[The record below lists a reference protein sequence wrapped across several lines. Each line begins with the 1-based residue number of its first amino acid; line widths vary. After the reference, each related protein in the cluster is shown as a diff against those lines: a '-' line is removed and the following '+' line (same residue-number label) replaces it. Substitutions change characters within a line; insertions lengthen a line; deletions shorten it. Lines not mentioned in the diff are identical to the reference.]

1 MSAQTINEL
10 KPGME
15 VQGKVKHIEL
25 YGAFVDIGIGTDAL
39 LHISQLGRNNV
50 RNVEDVVKVGEAVT
64 AYVLKVD
71 TAANRIALSLVKPAA
86 ISWDSL
92 KEGDMVEGE
101 VVRVENFGAFIDIG
115 AERPGM
121 VHVSELKDGYVKSPS
136 DVVKVGEKVQARI
149 LKINRKKRQIDLT
162 MKEQREEIE
171 KFDDEPQE
179 ELPTAMALALRKA
192 MEMSNDDDKAEEKRI
207 SKEKKRAQQD
217 DIISRTL
224 RQHQN

>member
-39 LHISQLGRNNV
+39 LHISQLGRSNV
-50 RNVEDVVKVGEAVT
+50 RNVEDVVKVGEPVT

-86 ISWDSL
+86 VSWDSL

-101 VVRVENFGAFIDIG
+101 VVRVENFGAFIEIG

-162 MKEQREEIE
+162 MKEQREEVE

-192 MEMSNDDDKAEEKRI
+192 MEMSNDGDKAEEKRI
-207 SKEKKRAQQD
+207 SKEKKRTQQD

>member
-15 VQGKVKHIEL
+15 VQGNVKHIEL
-25 YGAFVDIGIGTDAL
+25 YGAFVDIGVGTDAL
-39 LHISQLGRNNV
+39 LHISQLGRSNV
-50 RNVEDVVKVGEAVT
+50 RNVEDVVKVGETIT

-71 TAANRIALSLVKPAA
+71 TAANRIALSLSKPAGV
-86 ISWDSL
+86 SWDSL
-92 KEGDMVEGE
+92 KEGDLVEGE

-171 KFDDEPQE
+171 KFEDEPQE

-192 MEMSNDDDKAEEKRI
+192 MEMSNEDSKAEEKRI

-224 RQHQN
+224 RQHQS